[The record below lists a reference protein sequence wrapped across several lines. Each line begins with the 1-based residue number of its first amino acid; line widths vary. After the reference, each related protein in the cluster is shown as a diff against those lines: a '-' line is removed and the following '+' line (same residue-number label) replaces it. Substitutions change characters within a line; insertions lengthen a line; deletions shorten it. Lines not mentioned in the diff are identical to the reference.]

1 MNIYLITYNG
11 DASSEILKDR
21 IKNLG
26 EYYNLFQNNWLV
38 ESNLST
44 CEDIYRE
51 IAKDDLNTKHIV
63 VFLINKTPSNGY
75 WGFANN
81 ALWEWLKNHRS

>member
-1 MNIYLITYNG
+1 MNIYLIAYNNE
-11 DASSEILKDR
+11 ASSDILKDR

-38 ESNLST
+38 KSTLST
-44 CEDIYRE
+44 CEDVYRE
-51 IAKDDLNTKHIV
+51 IVKDDLNTKHIV
-63 VFLINKTPSNGY
+63 VFLINKTSNSGY

-81 ALWEWLKNHRS
+81 ALWEWLKNS

>member
-1 MNIYLITYNG
+1 MNIYLITYNS

-38 ESNLST
+38 KSNLST
-44 CEDIYRE
+44 CEDVYRE
-51 IAKDDLNTKHIV
+51 IVKDDLNTKHIV
-63 VFLINKTPSNGY
+63 VFLVNINPNSGY
-75 WGFANN
+75 WGFANK
-81 ALWEWLKNHRS
+81 ALWEWLKSHNH